1 MEKIS
6 FRIATREDAPIILN
20 FIKGIAEYEKLSDEV
35 ITTNED
41 LIEALFN
48 RKIGKVIFLLLD
60 NKEIGFALYFYNFST
75 FTGKIG
81 IHLEDFFIYEEY
93 RNRGYGKLLFK
104 EVVKV
109 AKEEN
114 CYRLEWACLKW
125 NVPSL
130 GFYHSLNAKELD
142 EWTYFRLTIDQY
154 DDVLKK

>member
-6 FRIATREDAPIILN
+6 FRIAAREDAPIILN

-114 CYRLEWACLKW
+114 CYRLEWACLKR

>member
-109 AKEEN
+109 AKFTT
-114 CYRLEWACLKW
+114 L
-125 NVPSL
+125 
-130 GFYHSLNAKELD
+130 
-142 EWTYFRLTIDQY
+142 
-154 DDVLKK
+154 